1 MIAVVISSSLARNLV
16 IQVASRREF
25 GPTHG
30 PASTVPRVATVENG
44 RPTGRR
50 ASDWGKPGTRLV
62 DRDAL
67 LAALDR
73 AVTHKVT
80 VISAPAGSG
89 KSSLLRAWA
98 DRPGQTHRV
107 AFVTVRR
114 DQRDEQLFWLTLL
127 QAIQATLDEENA
139 EEPLVATP
147 VFNADAMVQRVLAYL
162 ADYPGRL

>member
-1 MIAVVISSSLARNLV
+1 M
-16 IQVASRREF
+16 
-25 GPTHG
+25 
-30 PASTVPRVATVENG
+30 ATVENG

-89 KSSLLRAWA
+89 KSSLLTAWA

-107 AFVTVRR
+107 A
-114 DQRDEQLFWLTLL
+114 
-127 QAIQATLDEENA
+127 
-139 EEPLVATP
+139 
-147 VFNADAMVQRVLAYL
+147 
-162 ADYPGRL
+162 